1 MSIKK
6 ISKDQPENFQF
17 NEKSLEVAKK
27 LFLITQ
33 MKKNKVLLWHFYI
46 LLKDKTIIGYH
57 CLQ

>member
-27 LFLITQ
+27 IISSHHPKYSKREYIKVMRDLSNIEI
-33 MKKNKVLLWHFYI
+33 KNYNL
-46 LLKDKTIIGYH
+46 
-57 CLQ
+57 